1 MDALQINLLYRCSG
15 ANSFGKFNLLIRY
28 LLQPF
33 EVVRN
38 LEMMFFMERGKP
50 FVYQKM
56 KMSEQGR
63 EASGIRPGTPIVGDE
78 RSPQYVIDP
87 SQNPDFR

>member
-1 MDALQINLLYRCSG
+1 
-15 ANSFGKFNLLIRY
+15 
-28 LLQPF
+28 
-33 EVVRN
+33 
-38 LEMMFFMERGKP
+38 MMFFMEGGKP

-78 RSPQYVIDP
+78 RSPHYVIDP